1 MFLTLFKKNLLFVA
15 VIFVAAGCLTSC
27 QKEISGV
34 GTDTG
39 NEPPNLSTKITSS
52 VSGFVTDENEVAV
65 QGAVVVF
72 GNASASTDKFG
83 YFQIRNQQ
91 VVQQAAVVS
100 IIKPGY
106 FKALKTYIATANKS
120 AFFRIKMLPKTVAGT
135 VDAAA
140 GGKISLANGLSV
152 TLPAGAVVNAATGNA
167 YAGAVSVAAQWLDP
181 TATDL
186 DRIMPGD
193 LRGLNNDGALKLL
206 RTYGMSAVE
215 LTGSSG
221 ELLQVATGKKAT
233 VNFPLP
239 SSVAGNAPN
248 SIPLWYFDE
257 AKGLWK
263 EEGSAMKSGNNY
275 SAEVSHFSYWNCDS
289 PIDQSIQFT
298 CTIVD
303 GAGNPLPYVS
313 VWIEYANG
321 DWVGAHGSTD
331 SSGYVSG
338 VMPANAQ
345 VVIKIFTDYACIGN
359 AYTQAITTTNA
370 NLSLGKITVGPT
382 STATLIG
389 NVVDCN
395 NVPVTNGNVV
405 MQYNNYGYMTT
416 IKPDGT
422 FSLSTL
428 ICSNSTSVSLIAID
442 NSSLQQSSVLLHT
455 MVSGINALGALNAC
469 GTSLDEFI
477 NYSINSTSYSI
488 IPPVGSIYAG
498 VSSSGVYIQGNAE
511 SNGQNG
517 KSISMNFE
525 QSGIAVNSIQ
535 KLLSFNTLQVND
547 SIDIITP
554 VLVNI
559 TEYGAVGQYIAGNFT
574 GTFTGAPPAN
584 KQYNTTCNFRVKRNQ

>member
-1 MFLTLFKKNLLFVA
+1 MLSAPFNKNLLIITAMF
-15 VIFVAAGCLTSC
+15 IAATCLTSC
-27 QKEISGV
+27 QKEISSTGIRIETEP
-34 GTDTG
+34 TD
-39 NEPPNLSTKITSS
+39 LSTKITSS

-65 QGAVVVF
+65 QGASVVF

-83 YFQIRNQQ
+83 YFEIRNQQ

-106 FKALKTYIATANKS
+106 FKAVKTYIATANKS
-120 AFFRIKMLPKTVAGT
+120 AFFRVKMLPKKIAGT

-140 GGKISLANGLSV
+140 GGKVSLFNGLSV

-167 YAGAVSVAAQWLDP
+167 YTGTVSVAAQWLDP

-193 LRGLNNDGALKLL
+193 LRGLNTDGALKLL
-206 RTYGMSAVE
+206 QTFGMSAVE
-215 LTGSSG
+215 LTGSAG

-233 VNFPLP
+233 VSFPLP
-239 SSVAGNAPN
+239 SSVAGTAPN

-263 EEGSAMKSGNNY
+263 EEGSAVRSGNNY
-275 SAEVSHFSYWNCDS
+275 VGEVSHFSYWNCDS
-289 PIDQSIQFT
+289 PIDQSVQFT

-303 GAGNPLPYVS
+303 AAGRPLPYVS

-321 DWVGAHGSTD
+321 GWVGAHGGTD
-331 SSGYVSG
+331 SSGYVAG

-359 AYTQAITTTNA
+359 AYIQTITTTNV
-370 NLSLGKITVGPT
+370 NLSLGEITVGAT
-382 STATLIG
+382 NTATLTG

-395 NVPVTNGNVV
+395 NVPVTNGNVI
-405 MQYNNYGYMTT
+405 MQYNNYGYITI

-428 ICSNSTSVSLIAID
+428 ICSNSSDVSLIAID
-442 NSSLQQSSVLLHT
+442 NSAKQQSSVLLHT
-455 MVSGINALGALNAC
+455 IVPGLNALASLNAC
-469 GTSLDEFI
+469 GTSLDAYI
-477 NYSINSTSYSI
+477 NYSINNTNYSI
-488 IPPVGSIYAG
+488 IPPVGAIYAG
-498 VSSSGVYIQGNAE
+498 VSSSGVYIQGNVE

-517 KSISMNFE
+517 KSISMNLE
-525 QSGIAVNSIQ
+525 QSGIAVNSTQ

-547 SIDIITP
+547 SINVITP

-559 TEYGAVGQYIAGNFT
+559 SEYGAIGEYIAGEFT

-584 KQYNTTCNFRVKRNQ
+584 RAYNITCNFRVRRSQ